1 MVADLERQPQV
12 LTPRERSVDAY
23 RHVIERYDVATLRP
37 VDPLRDRERVIATL
51 VDQLRPLLDAIVEVE
66 AAEAEV
72 ARLRRTLEEHQG
84 AVAQVAAGRLIRARE
99 RRSLASHTVKEL
111 VRGEQT
117 ILRFALLRQLVRTTP
132 LAPRR

>member
-1 MVADLERQPQV
+1 MVADLERQPQI

-37 VDPLRDRERVIATL
+37 VDPLKDRERVIATL

-72 ARLRRTLEEHQG
+72 ARLRRTLDEHQG

-99 RRSLASHTVKEL
+99 RRSLASQTVKEL

-132 LAPRR
+132 LTPRR

>member
-12 LTPRERSVDAY
+12 LIPRERSVDAY
-23 RHVIERYDVATLRP
+23 RHVIERYDVANVRA
-37 VDPLRDRERVIATL
+37 VDPLPDRERVLETL

-72 ARLRRTLEEHQG
+72 ARLRATLEQHTG
-84 AVAQVAAGRLIRARE
+84 AVAQVATGRLIRARE
-99 RRSLASHTVKEL
+99 RRAIASETVREL

-117 ILRFALLRQLVRTTP
+117 ILRYALLRQLVRTTP

>member
-1 MVADLERQPQV
+1 MVADLERQPQI

-37 VDPLRDRERVIATL
+37 VDPLKDRERVIATL

-72 ARLRRTLEEHQG
+72 ARLSRTLEEHQG

-99 RRSLASHTVKEL
+99 RRSLASQTVKEL

-117 ILRFALLRQLVRTTP
+117 ILRFALLRQLVRSTP